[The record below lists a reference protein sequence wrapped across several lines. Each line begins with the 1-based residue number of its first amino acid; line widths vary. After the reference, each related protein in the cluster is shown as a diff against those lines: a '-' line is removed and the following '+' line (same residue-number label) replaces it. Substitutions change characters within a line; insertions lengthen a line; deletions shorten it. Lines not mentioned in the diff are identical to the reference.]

1 MFLYVSLNYAFMQVL
16 PLSELAAIDENHI
29 AAAAVAGAVMG
40 KAGTVVISVLIMI
53 CTFGALNACILVYP
67 RIYYRMAQEGFS
79 LKKRQ
84 MFILNSAHRIRR
96 LFYSMV

>member
-1 MFLYVSLNYAFMQVL
+1 MLLCRCCRSAN
-16 PLSELAAIDENHI
+16 SAAIDENHI

-79 LKKRQ
+79 LKSGKC
-84 MFILNSAHRIRR
+84 S
-96 LFYSMV
+96 S